1 MRHNAKKCCEF
12 SAPYKMTVSTQRPG
26 LLQRTLARA
35 CDIRPEETRA
45 TLASFLL
52 VLMLMGSYYILRP
65 VRDAMASDWSD
76 AEVSWLWTF
85 TFFFSTIAV
94 SLYGG
99 AVARIR
105 FQRLVP
111 SVYGLFAASF
121 VLFYLGTQSLT
132 DRVLLDKAFYLWIS
146 VFSLFHISVFW
157 SFMADTFSKPQ
168 ATRLFGFIGAGASI
182 GAIIG
187 PAAAALLVGDLGTDP
202 LLLIASALIVLT
214 LPIVHWLQRLKL
226 TDLRNRELAVNT
238 ADLQSIGGNPLAGF
252 SEFLNSRYL
261 LGIGLFI
268 FFYTS
273 ISSFVYF
280 ELKNLLT
287 EYDRETRS
295 QIWAA
300 MDLAVNSLT
309 ILVAAFAT
317 GRMARHLGL
326 PFTLASVPV
335 LIGVGML
342 VLAATPMVAVVVAVQ
357 IIRRAGNYAIS
368 RPAREILFTAVDREV
383 RFKAKPVIDIVIYR
397 GGDMLN
403 AWTFTALTQGL
414 GLGLSAVALVGVGIA
429 ALWAVTGIYLGR
441 SFMVMNPTESVPDAA
456 LKAE

>member
-1 MRHNAKKCCEF
+1 
-12 SAPYKMTVSTQRPG
+12 MTGDTSPPG

-65 VRDAMASDWSD
+65 LRDAMASEWTD

-85 TFFFSTIAV
+85 TFVFSAIAV

-99 AVARIR
+99 AVTRLR

-187 PAAAALLVGDLGTDP
+187 PAAAAILVGDLGTDP
-202 LLLIASALIVLT
+202 LLLIASALVVLT
-214 LPIVHWLQRLKL
+214 LPIVRWLQHLKL
-226 TDLRNRELAVNT
+226 TDLRNRHVALDTTELEY
-238 ADLQSIGGNPLAGF
+238 IGGNPLAGF
-252 SEFLNSRYL
+252 SEFLQSRYL

-280 ELKNLLT
+280 ELKNLLA

-295 QIWAA
+295 QIWAG

-317 GRMARHLGL
+317 GRMAKYMGL
-326 PFTLASVPV
+326 SFTLASVPV
-335 LIGVGML
+335 LIGAGL
-342 VLAATPMVAVVVAVQ
+342 LILAAAPMVSVVVALQ

-368 RPAREILFTAVDREV
+368 RPAREILFTAVNREV

-403 AWTFTALTQGL
+403 AWAFTALTQGL
-414 GLGLSAVALVGVGIA
+414 GLGMSAVALAGVGIA
-429 ALWAVTGIYLGR
+429 ALWAATGIYLGR
-441 SFMVMNPTESVPDAA
+441 SFKAMNPPESPPDAA
-456 LKAE
+456 LQAE